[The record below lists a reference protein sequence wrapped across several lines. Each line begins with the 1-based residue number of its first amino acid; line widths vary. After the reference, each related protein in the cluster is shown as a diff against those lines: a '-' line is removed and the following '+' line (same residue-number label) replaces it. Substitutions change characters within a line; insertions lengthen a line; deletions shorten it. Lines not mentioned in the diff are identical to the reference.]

1 MALEEFCKDLQYDVR
16 TIPAL
21 QCARL
26 CHQNGAPF
34 AGGTA
39 PFQSI
44 DVPHMPD
51 DGGLKR
57 IDRLHADVV
66 AVDERPARLGLV
78 QARQ

>member
-1 MALEEFCKDLQYDVR
+1 MVLEEFCKDLRYDVR
-16 TIPAL
+16 TIPVL

-44 DVPHMPD
+44 DVPYMPD

-57 IDRLHADVV
+57 IDRLHADAV
-66 AVDERPARLGLV
+66 AVDERLARLGLMPSS
-78 QARQ
+78 Q